1 MGGLRKQN
9 SQSDN
14 DSVRSSRSDT
24 APVISPPVLSPAHAT
39 TANIPPPPLKPTLS
53 ADANNQ
59 QERLK
64 YVLSHMDS
72 IPDVRDVR
80 MHVGL
85 PLPENE
91 LESLLS
97 FACLLGVS

>member
-24 APVISPPVLSPAHAT
+24 APVIPPPVFSPTHAT
-39 TANIPPPPLKPTLS
+39 TTNVPPPPLKPTLS
-53 ADANNQ
+53 ADANSQ

-97 FACLLGVS
+97 FVYPLGVS